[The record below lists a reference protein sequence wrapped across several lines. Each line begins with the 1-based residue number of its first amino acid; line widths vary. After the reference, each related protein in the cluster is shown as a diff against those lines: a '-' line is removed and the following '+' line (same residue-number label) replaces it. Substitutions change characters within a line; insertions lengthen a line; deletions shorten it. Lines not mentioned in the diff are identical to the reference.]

1 MERRLPVPG
10 EQAVMDG
17 ALEAA
22 LLAPEREQSVGRGWG
37 REAKP
42 ATKIKRKERGGG
54 GRKTQTAPHEVGTSV
69 RPGGVAWREQSWL
82 AFLPSCN
89 LNKAGNTS
97 LV

>member
-54 GRKTQTAPHEVGTSV
+54 AGKPKLLPTKLGRVFGREASL
-69 RPGGVAWREQSWL
+69 GGS
-82 AFLPSCN
+82 
-89 LNKAGNTS
+89 S
-97 LV
+97 LGLRSYHPVT